1 MHNANSINI
10 TCPSCEHTFALTETL
25 VSQLEAEVS
34 AKFQAERKRAEAE
47 IAKREADLTRREAER
62 DQAIATAVAAARVTI
77 EAEAKTKA
85 GEATRK
91 DLADLQAQL
100 SEAKVKQK
108 QAEDAELAL
117 RKEKRE
123 LEAARESWELE
134 KARQLEEERKSIREH
149 EAQVAGE
156 AARQQIAERDLKIKQ
171 LSEQADLLKRKA
183 EQGSVQLQG
192 ETLELELQSAL
203 TSYFKTDD
211 IEEVKKGCRGG
222 DWLQHVRPMGGSC
235 AGTILWEAKRALN
248 WSNDW
253 PAKSKQDAFEQDAA
267 IAVIVSEVLPKGV
280 QHFGMVEGGVWV
292 TKPEHAVALA
302 TALRCTLIE
311 TARVQA
317 AVEGRSTKAEAL
329 WDYVTGREFKTRVEN
344 AMEAYRDLVDD
355 HQKEKTATLRRWAKR
370 EKAHERL
377 VASLS
382 GIHGDIQ
389 GLGGADVPEMD
400 EGEILSLPY
409 THETPKNAQ

>member
-1 MHNANSINI
+1 MQNATNTTI

-47 IAKREADLTRREAER
+47 IAKREADLARREAER
-62 DQAIATAVAAARVTI
+62 DRAIATAVAAERATI
-77 EAEAKTKA
+77 EAEAKAKA
-85 GEATRK
+85 SEAARK
-91 DLADLQAQL
+91 ERLDLEAQL
-100 SEAKVKQK
+100 SEAKAKQK

-134 KARQLEEERKSIREH
+134 KARQLEEERKTIREH
-149 EAQVAGE
+149 EAGVAAEGAKQRIAELELKLKQAGE
-156 AARQQIAERDLKIKQ
+156 QAE
-171 LSEQADLLKRKA
+171 LLKRKA

-222 DWLQHVRPMGGSC
+222 DWLQHVRPMGGAC
-235 AGTILWEAKRALN
+235 AGVILWEAKRALN

-253 PAKSKQDAFEQDAA
+253 PAKSKQDAFQVGAA
-267 IAVIVSEVLPKGV
+267 IAVIVSEALPKGV
-280 QHFGMVEGGVWV
+280 DHFGMVEGVWV

-317 AVEGRSTKAEAL
+317 AVEGRATKAEAL
-329 WDYVTGREFKTRVEN
+329 WDYVTGLEFKTRVEN
-344 AMEAYRDLVDD
+344 AMEAYRDLVED

-377 VASLS
+377 VASIN
-382 GIHGDIQ
+382 GIAGDIQ
-389 GLGGADVPEMD
+389 GLGGSDVPELED
-400 EGEILSLPY
+400 GEVSALG
-409 THETPKNAQ
+409 TGEEEVE